1 MTIPAT
7 LRNMAIL
14 PLTLAPSQSLGATC
28 LDDMAKQTAISPKR
42 EKGRFIYLAMH
53 FENIKT
59 STQLVLL
66 ILMVLITKIMY

>member
-42 EKGRFIYLAMH
+42 EKVIYLNLFSH
-53 FENIKT
+53 SF
-59 STQLVLL
+59 
-66 ILMVLITKIMY
+66 